1 MFFFLQTSTFSQTYI
16 TRNGNVSF
24 YSHTALED
32 VKAQN
37 NEAVSV
43 LNAATGDLEF
53 KVAIKSF
60 HFAKTAMEEHF
71 NNDDYMASE
80 KYPKAGFKGKIDN
93 ISAVNFSKDGTYNVS
108 VSGDL
113 TIRDVTKSIT
123 ATGTITVRDGNVT
136 VTSTFSVKRK
146 EYNVIGESFVTEKNW
161 RRHSNNCELPIRKT
175 IKHFYEKKFK
185 LFIVY
190 LFFVPLKQ

>member
-1 MFFFLQTSTFSQTYI
+1 MKKFLAVAALSFLFHTTVFSQNYI

-24 YSHTALED
+24 YSHTPLED
-32 VKAQN
+32 IKAQN

-43 LNAATGDLEF
+43 LNASTGDLEF

-71 NNDDYMASE
+71 NDDDYMASE

-93 ISAVNFSKDGTYNVS
+93 ISVVNFSKDGTYTIS

-113 TIRDVTKSIT
+113 TIKNVTKSIK
-123 ATGTITVRDGNVT
+123 AAGTITVSAGNIT
-136 VTSTFSVKRK
+136 ANSTFTVKRK
-146 EYNVIGESFVTEKNW
+146 DYNVVGESFLQKRIGEDIQITI
-161 RRHSNNCELPIRKT
+161 NCQ
-175 IKHFYEKKFK
+175 YEK
-185 LFIVY
+185 
-190 LFFVPLKQ
+190 Q